1 MSPVDRYGASR
12 FRAPATTALDSRW
25 GRAGEENV
33 AARRD
38 LNDPFG
44 GDQQRSTG
52 KDLGGF
58 EAADVGLAGDEPLP
72 LLEPDDER
80 ELPRLEVMR

>member
-1 MSPVDRYGASR
+1 MSPVDRYGH
-12 FRAPATTALDSRW
+12 RAFAPQQRQRSTRNG